1 MKEKIC
7 ENLRCRRHLR
17 HLRANKIL
25 VLNQLNKMKNLITT
39 ALMLTL
45 GMSAMAQKSISQN
58 INENNG
64 KMTIHVESSE
74 NGKKEVFD
82 KTYNVEGMSESE
94 KDRLIN
100 RITDSLSNGS
110 GDGRNR
116 QFKMKIDRSESR
128 HRDSDDDSDRP
139 FSLNSPQGKTK
150 KRVEIYKDGKRIEK
164 NSDGD
169 DDLTIFFKDF
179 GNDMERRFK
188 NFDEKKMFS
197 SIEPMVKDFKFKF
210 DGDLKDFDF
219 LNESKTVKAL
229 KIYPNKPF
237 DNKLNLKFHAPAKG
251 DVNVIVTD
259 INGKEVGSQKFKD
272 FQGDFMG
279 QVDLKKNVK
288 GTVFVTVTQG
298 EDGTS
303 KRVVIE

>member
-1 MKEKIC
+1 MKSI
-7 ENLRCRRHLR
+7 
-17 HLRANKIL
+17 
-25 VLNQLNKMKNLITT
+25 ITT
-39 ALMLTL
+39 ALMLTF

-58 INENNG
+58 IDEKDG
-64 KMTIHVESSE
+64 KLRIHVESSE
-74 NGKKEVFD
+74 NGKKEVFERNYD
-82 KTYNVEGMSESE
+82 VKGMSQDD
-94 KDRLIN
+94 KDKLIN
-100 RITDSLSNGS
+100 RVTDSLWTAS
-110 GDGRNR
+110 GDAEGSRKQIRIKVDRNE
-116 QFKMKIDRSESR
+116 DRR
-128 HRDSDDDSDRP
+128 MDSDDLP

-150 KRVEIYKDGKRIEK
+150 KRIEVYKDGKRIEK
-164 NSDGD
+164 DLKGDGD
-169 DDLTIFFKDF
+169 DDFTLFFKDF
-179 GNDMERRFK
+179 GNDMEKKFK
-188 NFDEKKMFS
+188 NFDHKEMFS
-197 SIEPMVKDFKFKF
+197 SIEPMVKNFKFKF
-210 DGDLKDFDF
+210 DGDMKDFDF

-237 DNKLNLKFHAPAKG
+237 DNKLNLKFHAPEKG

-259 INGKEVGSQKFKD
+259 INGKEVVSQKFKD

>member
-1 MKEKIC
+1 
-7 ENLRCRRHLR
+7 
-17 HLRANKIL
+17 
-25 VLNQLNKMKNLITT
+25 MKNIITT
-39 ALMLTL
+39 ALMLTC

-58 INENNG
+58 IDEKDG
-64 KMTIHVESSE
+64 KLRIHVESSE
-74 NGKKEVFD
+74 NGKKEVFERNYD
-82 KTYNVEGMSESE
+82 VKGMSQDD
-94 KDRLIN
+94 KDKLIN
-100 RITDSLSNGS
+100 RVTDSLWTASGNEKGS
-110 GDGRNR
+110 RNQIR
-116 QFKMKIDRSESR
+116 IKVDRNEDR
-128 HRDSDDDSDRP
+128 RVDSDDLP

-150 KRVEIYKDGKRIEK
+150 KKIQIYKDGKRIEK
-164 NSDGD
+164 DLDSDNN

-179 GNDMERRFK
+179 GNDMEKTFK

-197 SIEPMVKDFKFKF
+197 SLEPMMKDLKFKF
-210 DGDLKDFDF
+210 NGDMKDFDF

-237 DNKLNLKFHAPAKG
+237 DNKLNLKFHAPEKG

-298 EDGTS
+298 EDGTA

>member
-1 MKEKIC
+1 
-7 ENLRCRRHLR
+7 
-17 HLRANKIL
+17 
-25 VLNQLNKMKNLITT
+25 MKNIITT
-39 ALMLTL
+39 ALMLTM

-82 KTYNVEGMSESE
+82 KSFNVEGMSDSE

-100 RITDSLSNGS
+100 RITDSLSNSS
-110 GDGRNR
+110 GEGTNK
-116 QFKMKIDRSESR
+116 QFKIKIDRYDNR
-128 HRDSDDDSDRP
+128 HTDSDDDSDRP
-139 FSLNSPQGKTK
+139 FSLNSPQGKSK
-150 KRVEIYKDGKRIEK
+150 KKVQIYRDGKRIEK
-164 NSDGD
+164 DLDGD
-169 DDLTIFFKDF
+169 RNDDLTIFFKDF
-179 GNDMERRFK
+179 GSDMERKFK
-188 NFDEKKMFS
+188 NFDEKKMLS
-197 SIEPMVKDFKFKF
+197 SIEPMMKNFQGNFNIDM
-210 DGDLKDFDF
+210 KDFDF

-237 DNKLNLKFHAPAKG
+237 DNKLNLKFHAPEKG

-288 GTVFVTVTQG
+288 GIVFVTVTQG

>member
-1 MKEKIC
+1 
-7 ENLRCRRHLR
+7 
-17 HLRANKIL
+17 
-25 VLNQLNKMKNLITT
+25 MKNIITT

-58 INENNG
+58 IDEKNG
-64 KMTIHVESSE
+64 KMIIHIESSE
-74 NGKKEVFD
+74 NGKKEVLD
-82 KTYNVEGMSESE
+82 KSYNVEGMSDSQ

-100 RITDSLSNGS
+100 HITDSLSNPLGE
-110 GDGRNR
+110 GRNK
-116 QFKMKIDRSESR
+116 QFKLKIDRYDNR
-128 HRDSDDDSDRP
+128 DRDSDDDSNHP
-139 FSLNSPQGKTK
+139 FSLNSPQGKSK
-150 KRVEIYKDGKRIEK
+150 KKMQIYKDGKRIEK
-164 NSDGD
+164 DLDGD
-169 DDLTIFFKDF
+169 GDNDVTIFFKNF
-179 GNDMERRFK
+179 GDDMEKRFK
-188 NFDEKKMFS
+188 NFDEKKMLS
-197 SIEPMVKDFKFKF
+197 SIEPMMKNFKGNL
-210 DGDLKDFDF
+210 DVDLKDFDF

-237 DNKLNLKFHAPAKG
+237 DNKLNLKFHAPVKG
-251 DVNVIVTD
+251 DVNVFVTD

-272 FQGDFMG
+272 FQGDFIG

>member
-1 MKEKIC
+1 
-7 ENLRCRRHLR
+7 
-17 HLRANKIL
+17 
-25 VLNQLNKMKNLITT
+25 MKNIITT

-58 INENNG
+58 IDEKNG
-64 KMTIHVESSE
+64 KMIIHIESSE

-82 KTYNVEGMSESE
+82 KSYNVEGMSDSE

-100 RITDSLSNGS
+100 RITDSLSNPLGE
-110 GDGRNR
+110 GRNK
-116 QFKMKIDRSESR
+116 QFKLKIDRYDNR
-128 HRDSDDDSDRP
+128 DRDSDDDSNHP
-139 FSLNSPQGKTK
+139 FSLNSPQGKSK
-150 KRVEIYKDGKRIEK
+150 KKMQIYKDGKRIEK
-164 NSDGD
+164 DLDGD
-169 DDLTIFFKDF
+169 GDNDVTIFFKNF
-179 GNDMERRFK
+179 GDDMEKRFK
-188 NFDEKKMFS
+188 NFDEKKMLS
-197 SIEPMVKDFKFKF
+197 SIEPMIKNFKGNF
-210 DGDLKDFDF
+210 DVDLKDFDF

-237 DNKLNLKFHAPAKG
+237 DNKLNLKFHAPVKG
-251 DVNVIVTD
+251 DVNVIVAD

>member
-1 MKEKIC
+1 
-7 ENLRCRRHLR
+7 
-17 HLRANKIL
+17 
-25 VLNQLNKMKNLITT
+25 MKNIITT

-58 INENNG
+58 IDEKNG
-64 KMTIHVESSE
+64 KMIIHIESSE

-82 KTYNVEGMSESE
+82 KSYNVEGMSDLE

-100 RITDSLSNGS
+100 RITDSLSNPLGE
-110 GDGRNR
+110 GRNK
-116 QFKMKIDRSESR
+116 QFKLKIDRYDNR
-128 HRDSDDDSDRP
+128 DRDSDDDSNHP
-139 FSLNSPQGKTK
+139 FSLNSPQGKSK
-150 KRVEIYKDGKRIEK
+150 KKMQIYKDGKRVEK
-164 NSDGD
+164 DLDGD
-169 DDLTIFFKDF
+169 GDNDVTIFFKNF
-179 GNDMERRFK
+179 GDDMEKRFK
-188 NFDEKKMFS
+188 NFDEKKMLS
-197 SIEPMVKDFKFKF
+197 SIEPMIKNFKGNF
-210 DGDLKDFDF
+210 DVDLKDFDF

-237 DNKLNLKFHAPAKG
+237 DNKLNLKFHAPVKG

-272 FQGDFMG
+272 FQGDFIG

>member
-1 MKEKIC
+1 
-7 ENLRCRRHLR
+7 
-17 HLRANKIL
+17 
-25 VLNQLNKMKNLITT
+25 MKNIITT
-39 ALMLTL
+39 ALMLTF

-64 KMTIHVESSE
+64 KMTIHIESSE

-82 KTYNVEGMSESE
+82 KSFNVEGMSDSE
-94 KDRLIN
+94 KDRLIS
-100 RITDSLSNGS
+100 RITDSLSNSS
-110 GDGRNR
+110 GEGRNK
-116 QFKMKIDRSESR
+116 QFKIKIDRYDNR
-128 HRDSDDDSDRP
+128 QTDSDDDSDRP
-139 FSLNSPQGKTK
+139 FSLNSPQGKSK
-150 KRVEIYKDGKRIEK
+150 KKIQIYRDGKRIEK
-164 NSDGD
+164 DLDGD
-169 DDLTIFFKDF
+169 RNDDLTIFFKDF
-179 GNDMERRFK
+179 GNDMEKKFK
-188 NFDEKKMFS
+188 NFDEKKMLS
-197 SIEPMVKDFKFKF
+197 SIEPMMKNFHGNFNIDM
-210 DGDLKDFDF
+210 KDFDF

-237 DNKLNLKFHAPAKG
+237 DNKLNVKFHAPEKG

-288 GTVFVTVTQG
+288 GTIFVTVTQG

>member
-1 MKEKIC
+1 
-7 ENLRCRRHLR
+7 
-17 HLRANKIL
+17 
-25 VLNQLNKMKNLITT
+25 MKNIITT

-58 INENNG
+58 IDEKNG
-64 KMTIHVESSE
+64 KMIIHIESSE
-74 NGKKEVFD
+74 NGKKEIFD
-82 KTYNVEGMSESE
+82 KSYNVEGMSDSE

-100 RITDSLSNGS
+100 RITDSLSNPLGE
-110 GDGRNR
+110 GRNK
-116 QFKMKIDRSESR
+116 QFKLKIDRYENR
-128 HRDSDDDSDRP
+128 DRDSDDDSNHP
-139 FSLNSPQGKTK
+139 FSLNSPQGKSK
-150 KRVEIYKDGKRIEK
+150 KKMQIYKDGKRVEK
-164 NSDGD
+164 DLDSDGD
-169 DDLTIFFKDF
+169 NDVTIFFKNF
-179 GNDMERRFK
+179 GDDMEKRFK
-188 NFDEKKMFS
+188 NFDEKKMLS
-197 SIEPMVKDFKFKF
+197 SIEPMIKNFKGNL
-210 DGDLKDFDF
+210 DVDLKDFDF

-237 DNKLNLKFHAPAKG
+237 DNKLNLKFHAPVKG

-272 FQGDFMG
+272 FQGDFIG

>member
-1 MKEKIC
+1 
-7 ENLRCRRHLR
+7 
-17 HLRANKIL
+17 
-25 VLNQLNKMKNLITT
+25 MKNIITT

-45 GMSAMAQKSISQN
+45 GMSAIAQKSTSQN
-58 INENNG
+58 IDEKDG
-64 KMTIHVESSE
+64 KLRIHVETAE
-74 NGKKEVFD
+74 NGKKEVFERNYD
-82 KTYNVEGMSESE
+82 VKGMSQDE

-100 RITDSLSNGS
+100 RVTDSLLTASGNEEGS
-110 GDGRNR
+110 RKQIRIKVDRTETRDG
-116 QFKMKIDRSESR
+116 
-128 HRDSDDDSDRP
+128 DSDGDRP
-139 FSLNSPQGKTK
+139 FSLNSPQGKSRK
-150 KRVEIYKDGKRIEK
+150 KVQIYKDGKRIEK
-164 NSDGD
+164 DLDGDGD
-169 DDLTIFFKDF
+169 DDMTIFFKDF
-179 GNDMERRFK
+179 GKNMENQFGYL
-188 NFDEKKMFS
+188 DLESKKWIS
-197 SIEPMVKDFKFKF
+197 SLDPMMKDLKGKMKFNF

-237 DNKLNLKFHAPAKG
+237 DNKLNLKFHAPVKG
-251 DVNVIVTD
+251 DVNIIVTD

>member
-1 MKEKIC
+1 
-7 ENLRCRRHLR
+7 
-17 HLRANKIL
+17 
-25 VLNQLNKMKNLITT
+25 MKNIITT

-58 INENNG
+58 IDEKNG
-64 KMTIHVESSE
+64 KMIIHIESSE

-82 KTYNVEGMSESE
+82 KSYNVEGMSDSE

-100 RITDSLSNGS
+100 RITDSLSNPLGE
-110 GDGRNR
+110 GRNK
-116 QFKMKIDRSESR
+116 QFKLKIDRYDNR
-128 HRDSDDDSDRP
+128 DRDSDDDSNHP
-139 FSLNSPQGKTK
+139 FSLNSPQGKSK
-150 KRVEIYKDGKRIEK
+150 KKMQIYKDGKRIEK
-164 NSDGD
+164 DLDGD
-169 DDLTIFFKDF
+169 GDNDVTIFFKNF
-179 GNDMERRFK
+179 GDDMEKRFK
-188 NFDEKKMFS
+188 NFDEKKMLS
-197 SIEPMVKDFKFKF
+197 SIEPMMKNFKGNL
-210 DGDLKDFDF
+210 DVDLKDFDF

-237 DNKLNLKFHAPAKG
+237 DNKLNLKFHAPVRG

-272 FQGDFMG
+272 FQGDFIG

>member
-1 MKEKIC
+1 MI
-7 ENLRCRRHLR
+7 LRRFTKFVSIKSYL
-17 HLRANKIL
+17 IQ
-25 VLNQLNKMKNLITT
+25 NQLYQMKNIITT
-39 ALMLTL
+39 ALLLTL

-58 INENNG
+58 IEDKDG
-64 KMTIHVESSE
+64 KMTIHIESSE
-74 NGKKEVFD
+74 KGKKEVFD
-82 KTYNVEGMSESE
+82 KSYNVQGMSDVE
-94 KDRLIN
+94 KEKLIS
-100 RITDSLSNGS
+100 RVTDSLWTAS
-110 GDGRNR
+110 GDGERK
-116 QFKMKIDRSESR
+116 QFKIRIDRNDDR
-128 HRDSDDDSDRP
+128 HANLNDNSDRN
-139 FSLNSPQGKTK
+139 FSLRSPQGKSK
-150 KRVEIYKDGKRIEK
+150 KKVEVYKDGKRIEK
-164 NSDGD
+164 DLGGDGD
-169 DDLTIFFKDF
+169 DDVTIFFKDF
-179 GNDMERRFK
+179 GDDMKRNFK
-188 NFDEKKMFS
+188 DFNHKEMFS
-197 SIEPMVKDFKFKF
+197 SLEPMMKDLKGSFNI
-210 DGDLKDFDF
+210 DMKDFDF

-237 DNKLNLKFHAPAKG
+237 DNKLNLKFHAPEKG

>member
-1 MKEKIC
+1 
-7 ENLRCRRHLR
+7 
-17 HLRANKIL
+17 
-25 VLNQLNKMKNLITT
+25 MKNIITT
-39 ALMLTL
+39 ALLLTL

-58 INENNG
+58 IEDKDG
-64 KMTIHVESSE
+64 KMTIHIESSE
-74 NGKKEVFD
+74 KGKKEVFD
-82 KTYNVEGMSESE
+82 KSYNVQGMSDVE
-94 KDRLIN
+94 KEKLIS
-100 RITDSLSNGS
+100 RVTDSLWTAS
-110 GDGRNR
+110 GDGERK
-116 QFKMKIDRSESR
+116 QFRVRIDRNDDR
-128 HRDSDDDSDRP
+128 HANLDDNSDHK
-139 FSLNSPQGKTK
+139 FSLKSPQGKSK
-150 KRVEIYKDGKRIEK
+150 KRVEVYKDGKRIEK
-164 NSDGD
+164 DLDGDGD

-179 GNDMERRFK
+179 GDDIKRNFK
-188 NFDEKKMFS
+188 DFDHKEMFS
-197 SIEPMVKDFKFKF
+197 SLEPVMKDLKGKLKFNF
-210 DGDLKDFDF
+210 DGDMKDFDF

-237 DNKLNLKFHAPAKG
+237 DNKLNLKFHAPEKG

>member
-1 MKEKIC
+1 
-7 ENLRCRRHLR
+7 
-17 HLRANKIL
+17 
-25 VLNQLNKMKNLITT
+25 MKNIITT
-39 ALMLTL
+39 ALMLTC

-58 INENNG
+58 IDEKDG
-64 KMTIHVESSE
+64 KLRIHVESSE
-74 NGKKEVFD
+74 NGKKEVFERNYD
-82 KTYNVEGMSESE
+82 VKGMSQDD
-94 KDRLIN
+94 KDKLIN
-100 RITDSLSNGS
+100 RVTDSLWTASGNEKGS
-110 GDGRNR
+110 RNQIR
-116 QFKMKIDRSESR
+116 IKVDRNEDR
-128 HRDSDDDSDRP
+128 RIDSDDDIP
-139 FSLNSPQGKTK
+139 FSLNFPQGKTK
-150 KRVEIYKDGKRIEK
+150 KRIEVYKDGKRIEK
-164 NSDGD
+164 DLNSDSN

-179 GNDMERRFK
+179 GNDMEKKFK
-188 NFDEKKMFS
+188 NFDHKEMFS

-210 DGDLKDFDF
+210 NGDMKDFDF

-237 DNKLNLKFHAPAKG
+237 DNKLNLKFHAPEKG

-298 EDGTS
+298 EDGTA

>member
-1 MKEKIC
+1 
-7 ENLRCRRHLR
+7 
-17 HLRANKIL
+17 
-25 VLNQLNKMKNLITT
+25 MKNIITT

-58 INENNG
+58 IDEKNG
-64 KMTIHVESSE
+64 KMIIHIESSE

-82 KTYNVEGMSESE
+82 KSYNVEGMSDSE

-100 RITDSLSNGS
+100 RITDSLSNPLGE
-110 GDGRNR
+110 GRNK
-116 QFKMKIDRSESR
+116 QFKLKIDRYDNR
-128 HRDSDDDSDRP
+128 DRDSDDDSNHP
-139 FSLNSPQGKTK
+139 FSLNSPQGKSK
-150 KRVEIYKDGKRIEK
+150 KKMQIYKDGKRIEK
-164 NSDGD
+164 DLDGD
-169 DDLTIFFKDF
+169 GDNDVTIFFKNF
-179 GNDMERRFK
+179 GDDMEKRFK
-188 NFDEKKMFS
+188 NFDEKKMLS
-197 SIEPMVKDFKFKF
+197 SIEPMIKNFKGNL
-210 DGDLKDFDF
+210 DVDLKDFDF

-237 DNKLNLKFHAPAKG
+237 DNKLNLKFHAPVRG

-272 FQGDFMG
+272 FQGDFIG

>member
-1 MKEKIC
+1 
-7 ENLRCRRHLR
+7 
-17 HLRANKIL
+17 
-25 VLNQLNKMKNLITT
+25 MKNIITT

-45 GMSAMAQKSISQN
+45 GISAMAQKSISQN

-64 KMTIHVESSE
+64 KMTIHIESSE
-74 NGKKEVFD
+74 KGKKEVFE
-82 KTYNVEGMSESE
+82 KSYNVEGMSDAE
-94 KDRLIN
+94 KEKLIS
-100 RITDSLSNGS
+100 RVTDSLWTAS
-110 GDGRNR
+110 GDGDRK
-116 QFKMKIDRSESR
+116 QFKIKIDKNIDRNSN
-128 HRDSDDDSDRP
+128 DSDDDHP

-150 KRVEIYKDGKRIEK
+150 KKIKIYKDDKRIEK
-164 NSDGD
+164 DLDNDGD
-169 DDLTIFFKDF
+169 NDVTIFFKDF
-179 GNDMERRFK
+179 GDDMEKKFK

-197 SIEPMVKDFKFKF
+197 SIEPMMKNFKGNFNL
-210 DGDLKDFDF
+210 DMKDFDF
-219 LNESKTVKAL
+219 MNESKTVKAL

-237 DNKLNLKFHAPAKG
+237 DNKLNLKFHAPEKG
-251 DVNVIVTD
+251 DVNVLITD